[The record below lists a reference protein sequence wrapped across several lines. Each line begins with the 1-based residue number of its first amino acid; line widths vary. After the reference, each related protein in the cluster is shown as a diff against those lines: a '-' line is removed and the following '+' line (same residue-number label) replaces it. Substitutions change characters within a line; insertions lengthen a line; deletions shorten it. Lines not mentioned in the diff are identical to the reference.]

1 VATPRNKKTTTKTS
15 HEVKN
20 TKKIENHLNI
30 NEQTKN
36 NKKHKKILKVS
47 SFQVN
52 ELRQKNNKT

>member
-1 VATPRNKKTTTKTS
+1 VATPRNEKTTTKTS